1 MGNDKLVLHV
11 GGQIRVSARVYT
23 YKSYFMFYRKVN
35 GTWQYQYAME
45 APGNGTNYYSGR
57 FISLNAN
64 TLFIIVIEMVFM
76 LFSIKEAE

>member
-64 TLFIIVIEMVFM
+64 TLVYNSNRNGLYVIQY
-76 LFSIKEAE
+76 